1 MNNSKL
7 SKHFVV
13 FNQKKHPERSSERE
27 RWWLWWW
34 WKNEKLINLK
44 LKLKKNSLSLSYLL
58 HKKKRKVNLTLRTPM
73 PHRRFTRFLAH
84 FPDRSTHLWVWL
96 QWLTMILFLECLME
110 SVISYNDLANYFCG
124 KLFLIYFLD
133 ARFEH
138 QFSRSAYE
146 PITTSLSR
154 RLIKVNVF
162 FNTYILRI

>member
-34 WKNEKLINLK
+34 WINEKLINLK
-44 LKLKKNSLSLSYLL
+44 LKLKKNSLSLSYLF

-84 FPDRSTHLWVWL
+84 FPDRSTHLWYSIYPHYNGCDCVDYL
-96 QWLTMILFLECLME
+96 IEGVTSYKENKNIIFFLKKLKIL
-110 SVISYNDLANYFCG
+110 Y
-124 KLFLIYFLD
+124 K
-133 ARFEH
+133 
-138 QFSRSAYE
+138 
-146 PITTSLSR
+146 
-154 RLIKVNVF
+154 
-162 FNTYILRI
+162 